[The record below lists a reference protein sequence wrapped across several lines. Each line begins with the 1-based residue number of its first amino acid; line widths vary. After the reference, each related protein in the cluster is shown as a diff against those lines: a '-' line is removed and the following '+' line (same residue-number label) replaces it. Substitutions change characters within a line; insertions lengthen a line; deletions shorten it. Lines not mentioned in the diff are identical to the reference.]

1 MEKTVNEKRKGHV
14 CGMMKFPPFR
24 AGKDVVQSNMEVSA
38 RIMADSMAGEAQ
50 RMANDNSKRM
60 ERGIP
65 VSYAL

>member
-1 MEKTVNEKRKGHV
+1 
-14 CGMMKFPPFR
+14 MMKFHPFR
-24 AGKDVVQSNMEVSA
+24 AGKDVVQSNMEASA

-60 ERGIP
+60 KRGIP